1 MDLDAL
7 SGVIAYRHTGPHV
20 TTVTASFDR
29 ISLARPLD
37 ELCDLELSG
46 QVMHVGK
53 SSMEISLQ
61 VAKASGEHTGEVLL
75 SCACT
80 MVSLDPATRK

>member
-29 ISLARPLD
+29 ISLTKPLN
-37 ELCDLELSG
+37 EICDLELSG
-46 QVMHVGK
+46 RVMHVGK

-61 VAKASGEHTGEVLL
+61 VAKASGPSTGEILL

-80 MVSLDPATRK
+80 MVSLDPVTKK